1 MSSPS
6 PPLPDLM
13 TTCLQPKPLPMDEAS
28 RRGEGVVIDSA
39 YYSSLSGN
47 GFYEARDN
55 IADRLSIALEDV
67 QEDSKQIMSYAIGYV
82 SLAETTP
89 TTNTSS
95 AQNNKRLTEGLERE
109 REEGEVIVAL
119 SIVTRED
126 IPRSRRNTIDVIE
139 YSQALCLQV
148 IHLLR
153 IVSGDN
159 RLHKEIRN
167 SSLSSNKEIAREDTG
182 SCAIFA
188 SLTLS

>member
-13 TTCLQPKPLPMDEAS
+13 STCLQPKPLPMDEAS
-28 RRGEGVVIDSA
+28 RQGEGVVIDSA

-47 GFYEARDN
+47 GFYEACDN

-67 QEDSKQIMSYAIGYV
+67 QDNSKQITSYAIGYV
-82 SLAETTP
+82 SLGEATP
-89 TTNTSS
+89 ISDTSP

-119 SIVTRED
+119 SVVTRED
-126 IPRSRRNTIDVIE
+126 IPRSRRHTIDVME

-153 IVSGDN
+153 IVSGDS
-159 RLHKEIRN
+159 RLHKDVRN
-167 SSLSSNKEIAREDTG
+167 SSSSSNNKDTM
-182 SCAIFA
+182 SSYAIFA
-188 SLTLS
+188 LLTLSQ